1 MKSMT
6 WKNLILV
13 VIPAAL
19 MLTVWSAGPAEADDP
34 PSPAT
39 SSQGT
44 VAQEMPP
51 AGDPLDDPLLFPNP
65 AARFFHI
72 PGSVLTPVDSST
84 TLVYDS
90 MGCVHASA
98 GASHLLN
105 APLELKDGQ
114 RIVLLRLYYDDTSSS
129 DMNGWITRYNEA
141 GTSYEDLVGVQS
153 TGSSGHGSSYGDL
166 DHIVDTYGWS
176 YVLNVRLNSA
186 SSALQV
192 CGLRVM
198 YYD

>member
-1 MKSMT
+1 MKHTTST
-6 WKNLILV
+6 SLILA

-19 MLTVWSAGPAEADDP
+19 MLAVWSAGPAEADDP
-34 PSPAT
+34 PPPAT

-51 AGDPLDDPLLFPNP
+51 VGEPLDDPLLSPNP
-65 AARFFHI
+65 AARFYHI
-72 PGSVLTPVDSST
+72 PGSVLTPVDSMT
-84 TLVYDS
+84 TLVYDL
-90 MGCVHASA
+90 MGCVHATA
-98 GASHLLN
+98 GAAYLLN

-114 RIVLLRLYYDDTSSS
+114 RIVLLRLYYDDASAS
-129 DMNGWITRYNEA
+129 DMNGWITRYDEL
-141 GTSYEDLVGVQS
+141 GTSYEDLVGVTS
-153 TGSSGHGSSYGDL
+153 VGSSGHGSNYGDL

-176 YVLNVRLNSA
+176 YVLNVRLNAA